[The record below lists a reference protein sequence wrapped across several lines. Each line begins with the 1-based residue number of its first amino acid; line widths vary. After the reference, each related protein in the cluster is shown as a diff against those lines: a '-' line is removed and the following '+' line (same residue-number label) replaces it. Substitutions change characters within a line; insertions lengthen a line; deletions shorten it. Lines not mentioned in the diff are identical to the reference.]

1 MTEIIT
7 RKEAA
12 AHGLK
17 RYFLGIPC
25 LDGHIAERY
34 TKGAHCVE
42 CALENRKKWAEEVP
56 GRNMVWA
63 KNNKEK
69 TLEINRQFY
78 ARHTESRKENV
89 RRCRVNKKSYY
100 SEYKKQYRQ
109 ENREIIAANNRNR
122 KARKKGAK
130 GTHSKDDIA
139 QIFAAQKGKCAY
151 CRVALNGKKH
161 IDHIIPLS
169 SGGSNDRSNIQITCE
184 ICNLRKNAKHPALF
198 AREIGLL
205 I

>member
-78 ARHTESRKENV
+78 ARIRRMILPKSLRHKKANVLTVESR
-89 RRCRVNKKSYY
+89 
-100 SEYKKQYRQ
+100 
-109 ENREIIAANNRNR
+109 
-122 KARKKGAK
+122 
-130 GTHSKDDIA
+130 
-139 QIFAAQKGKCAY
+139 
-151 CRVALNGKKH
+151 
-161 IDHIIPLS
+161 
-169 SGGSNDRSNIQITCE
+169 
-184 ICNLRKNAKHPALF
+184 
-198 AREIGLL
+198 
-205 I
+205 